1 MTTNFAT
8 FRNTMIN
15 KYGADWATSLTP
27 AEYETGYI
35 LLTDINNFEA

>member
-1 MTTNFAT
+1 MTINFAT

-27 AEYETGYI
+27 AEYETGYN